1 MKVFVVLFFLIGGAY
16 SVSCDEYKQSWDA
29 GGCCSASLTDG
40 CREIKEAWDA
50 KNCCS
55 RNSIVI
61 QGYNPEEIVQN
72 SGMYTDA
79 GAKCYDNDGNDIS
92 SAVQVS
98 GQVVDSSDACGTTFE
113 IHYNCYAVTAQAT
126 RTVTVTCP

>member
-1 MKVFVVLFFLIGGAY
+1 MNLLLVLLFATACASDINDFTCAELKAGYQARSCCGHMVV
-16 SVSCDEYKQSWDA
+16 
-29 GGCCSASLTDG
+29 
-40 CREIKEAWDA
+40 
-50 KNCCS
+50 
-55 RNSIVI
+55 
-61 QGYNPEEIVQN
+61 QGHNPDEIVQN